1 MMVIST
7 DTIFFMQK
15 TTTFL
20 MFVGEQCG
28 KAEEAIKFYTTLFK
42 NSEIKH
48 IEFWKNDEPG
58 GEEGLVKQAT
68 FTIDGLEYMASEN
81 TFEHGFTFTP
91 ATSIYINC
99 EDENELESLFSK
111 LSEGGQ
117 VMMPID
123 NYGFSKKFG
132 WLADKYGVS
141 WQLNV
146 K

>member
-1 MMVIST
+1 
-7 DTIFFMQK
+7 MQK
-15 TTTFL
+15 TSTFL

-28 KAEEAIKFYTTLFK
+28 KAEEAIKFYTSLFK
-42 NSEIKH
+42 DSEIKH
-48 IEFWKNDEPG
+48 IDYWMADESG
-58 GEEGLVKQAT
+58 GKEGLIKHAT
-68 FTIDGLEYMASEN
+68 FSLNGLEYMASEN

-91 ATSIYINC
+91 SISIYVNC
-99 EDENELESLFSK
+99 EDENELETLFQK
-111 LSEGGQ
+111 LSDGGS

-141 WQLNV
+141 WQLNL

>member
-1 MMVIST
+1 
-7 DTIFFMQK
+7 MQK

-28 KAEEAIKFYTTLFK
+28 KAEEAIRLYTMLFK
-42 NSEIKH
+42 NSEIKNM
-48 IEFWKNDEPG
+48 ELWKKDELG
-58 GEEGLVKQAT
+58 GKEGLIKQAT

-81 TFEHGFTFTP
+81 TFEHNFTFTP
-91 ATSIYINC
+91 ATSIYVNC
-99 EDENELESLFSK
+99 DNEKELESLFLK
-111 LSEGGQ
+111 LSEGGSI
-117 VMMPID
+117 MMPID

-141 WQLNV
+141 WQLNL